1 MKKQTYTP
9 PKTEILEL
17 NYAEPVC
24 QATSGQVPNYDYDP
38 LNPGDLFPTSII

>member
-9 PKTEILEL
+9 PKTAILEL

-24 QATSGQVPNYDYDP
+24 QATSGSVPDYTVDP
-38 LNPGDLFPTSII
+38 YTPVWSY

>member
-9 PKTEILEL
+9 PKTAILEL

-24 QATSGQVPNYDYDP
+24 QAASDYYYDP
-38 LNPGDLFPTSII
+38 LDPEDLFII

>member
-9 PKTEILEL
+9 PKTAILEL

-24 QATSGQVPNYDYDP
+24 QALSGGVPDYEMDKYDP
-38 LNPGDLFPTSII
+38 VWESIL

>member
-9 PKTEILEL
+9 PKTLILEL

-24 QATSGQVPNYDYDP
+24 QATSGSVPDYTPDP
-38 LNPGDLFPTSII
+38 YTPDWA

>member
-9 PKTEILEL
+9 PKTAILEL

-24 QATSGQVPNYDYDP
+24 QATSAGLEDYEP
-38 LNPGDLFPTSII
+38 LTPPGFNMSGIGI

>member
-9 PKTEILEL
+9 PKTAILEL

-24 QATSGQVPNYDYDP
+24 QATSGSTPDYGVITPDIVFDP
-38 LNPGDLFPTSII
+38 II